1 VPSALGENFDDALCI
16 LDDGLQSVL
25 PTIERAVPKYA
36 PTVDINIA
44 SDTWHTIIRDWEV
57 LLSQLEVE
65 LPSPDPF
72 DYPPYS
78 TGRWLMLHL
87 KDASLSREDGLK
99 QYRCFVREIIGYLEN
114 HLASSSHIT
123 LTGL

>member
-1 VPSALGENFDDALCI
+1 MPSAIGDNLDDALCI

-25 PTIERAVPKYA
+25 PTIERAVPEYA
-36 PTVDINIA
+36 PTVDIDIA
-44 SDTWHTIIRDWEV
+44 SDTWRMVIREWEA
-57 LLSQLEVE
+57 LLSQLEDE

-78 TGRWLMLHL
+78 IGRWFMLHL
-87 KDASLSREDGLK
+87 KATSLSREDGLE
-99 QYRCFVREIIGYLEN
+99 QYRCFVRAIISYLEN
-114 HLASSSHIT
+114 HLDTSSHIT